1 MPMHPIN
8 QGPLPREQD
17 VLESRGGV
25 SRSYALGYYVN
36 LLLLCFDGLA
46 DSLYFS
52 APFRQHRTFVFITLQ
67 TLSQKYRGVGYLDGQ
82 NSGGA
87 SSRRSLGML
96 VTGINHWISTFTC
109 GTNIDAPYH
118 LC

>member
-25 SRSYALGYYVN
+25 SRSYALGCYVN
-36 LLLLCFDGLA
+36 LLLLCFDDLLN
-46 DSLYFS
+46 SLYFI
-52 APFRQHRTFVFITLQ
+52 ARFWRHQTFVFITLQ
-67 TLSQKYRGVGYLDGQ
+67 TLLQKHRGWGYLTPKPRLRE
-82 NSGGA
+82 SR
-87 SSRRSLGML
+87 SSIGVLTM
-96 VTGINHWISTFTC
+96 VINHWISTVTR